1 MGWLSYKLLPKYAT
15 FREILRFKDKV
26 HLSLFAMSYLLRKIL
41 LLFVVAISAL
51 TLNSQTPYSRL
62 ELKADRFFE
71 QKEWSQAAATYYQ
84 MLEVRPD
91 VAATYGKAIVAN
103 AVKGDTI
110 AEMDL
115 MVRALNSKIPFDSVL
130 SRVRM
135 TSFQLGKSNLYGDFL
150 LRVKDAYPWMR
161 RPVDNYL
168 LRYYIYRQDGAKM
181 MEYSQMM
188 LQGDPTNTQFLT
200 SLAQGAM
207 LCGNFEEGIS
217 AYETI
222 LSVSPDDYDSLLAL
236 GNYYYI
242 ENRTA
247 VEASAKDEKQLV
259 KALPNGPYAEKALRY
274 LSRAN
279 ALRPTPYVASQISS
293 LTPHI
298 RH

>member
-1 MGWLSYKLLPKYAT
+1 M
-15 FREILRFKDKV
+15 
-26 HLSLFAMSYLLRKIL
+26 FAMSYLAKNIL
-41 LLFVVAISAL
+41 LLFIVAITGVTL
-51 TLNSQTPYSRL
+51 TAQTPYSRL

-115 MVRALNSKIPFDSVL
+115 MVRALNAKIPFDSVL

-161 RPVDNYL
+161 RPIDNYL
-168 LRYYIYRQDGAKM
+168 LRYYIYRQDGVKM
-181 MEYSQMM
+181 IEYSQMM
-188 LQGDPTNTQFLT
+188 LQGDPSNIQFLS

-207 LCGNFEEGIS
+207 LCGNFDEGIR

-222 LSVSPDDYDSLLAL
+222 LSVAPDDYDSLLAL

-242 ENRTA
+242 ENRVA
-247 VEASAKDEKQLV
+247 VEAQAKDEKQLMRM
-259 KALPNGPYAEKALRY
+259 LSTGPYAEKALSY

-279 ALRPTPYVASQISS
+279 SLRPTPYVTSQIAS
-293 LTPHI
+293 LTLHT
-298 RH
+298 RR